1 MKNINKNV
9 LVALLVG
16 ALMSTNA
23 FAADDI
29 SSMINKLSGIG
40 PALASA
46 FSILF
51 YVSGLWFAGTGIKDF
66 IQAQKGQGQV
76 SVGSAATKFII
87 GVFLIFLPYLL
98 NLSGNQIG
106 AGTGGTEKTSSQKQ
120 NGDW

>member
-1 MKNINKNV
+1 MKNINKN
-9 LVALLVG
+9 LLTAFVFG
-16 ALMSTNA
+16 ALMTTQA

-29 SSMINKLSGIG
+29 SSMINKISGIG

-51 YVSGLWFAGTGIKDF
+51 YVVGLWLAGTGVKDF
-66 IQAQKGQGQV
+66 IQAQKGQGQT
-76 SVGSAATKFII
+76 SVGSAGTKFVV
-87 GVFLIFLPYLL
+87 GVFLIFLPYIL

-106 AGTGGTEKTSSQKQ
+106 AGSGGSEKTSSQKA